1 MTAPA
6 KPVEM
11 TIGPAPCPT
20 CGDSCTLVGIGS
32 ASGRPRYYCL
42 KCGPWT
48 GKNPAA
54 ATAGRKGGLA
64 SANGLTNKEKSERAQ
79 TASDKCWRDDKLSH
93 NVKPGKT

>member
-1 MTAPA
+1 MSD
-6 KPVEM
+6 ER

-48 GKNPAA
+48 GKNQAA
-54 ATAGRKGGLA
+54 AAAGRKGGLE
-64 SANGLTNKEKSERAQ
+64 SSKGLTNKEKSDRAKA
-79 TASDKCWRDDKLSH
+79 ASDKYWRDEKLSK
-93 NVKPGKT
+93 NVKPAKT